1 MKWHKTYNGII
12 IEIISVLFILLF
24 VYAAISKLL
33 DFENFQIQLGQSP
46 MLSAYAGLLALVVPV
61 FEIAIAVLL
70 GFSKTRRLGLL
81 SSFTLMVMFSVYIYI
96 ILQYASFVPC
106 SCGGVLDKMGWQEHL
121 IFNLVFV
128 LLAFI
133 ALQLSNK
140 KNQASGTKLKNL
152 ALPLSLCVFGI
163 LTVSGMYLSSER
175 IIYHENPF
183 IRRYSH
189 GILKTAEIELK
200 GNAYYF
206 AGYHSGTIYLGN
218 YSSPLRVI
226 LIDTTLQTR
235 EVHIIKA
242 PEKDLPSVAAQVRVK
257 EPYFYLIDGQISRV
271 LKGKTATWNTLK
283 RMDGNVQFSD
293 YQIIGDD
300 QISIKSYNS
309 QMDMNSL
316 GTLRIEDSLPYTLNT
331 GILEKQVD
339 GIFDVDGT
347 LSYDPNDEELVYVYY
362 YRNGFS
368 VMDNRLN
375 IKRRGHTIDTI
386 GMAQLKIDT
395 IQTDTRN
402 QRKLISSLM
411 VNPSSFISDGL
422 LYVRSKIKGRYEPPK
437 TWEQTETIDV
447 YELSTGNYKTSF
459 YIYKESK
466 EPIRR
471 FFVIGKFFY
480 GFAGNK
486 LVRYD
491 LKRML

>member
-1 MKWHKTYNGII
+1 MKWHKKYNGII

-33 DFENFQIQLGQSP
+33 DFENFRIELGQSP
-46 MLSAYAGLLALVVPV
+46 MLSAYTGLLALVVPV
-61 FEIAIAVLL
+61 LEIVIAVLL
-70 GFSKTRRLGLL
+70 GFSKTRKLGLL

-106 SCGGVLDKMGWQEHL
+106 SCGGVLENMGWEEHL
-121 IFNLVFV
+121 IFNLFFV
-128 LLAFI
+128 MLAFI
-133 ALQLSNK
+133 AIQLSNRK
-140 KNQASGTKLKNL
+140 RNASRTKLKNL
-152 ALPLSLCVFGI
+152 ILPLSLCIFGVV
-163 LTVSGMYLSSER
+163 TVSGMYLSSER

-206 AGYHSGTIYLGN
+206 AGHDSGTIYLGN
-218 YSSPLRVI
+218 YSSPLWVT
-226 LIDTTLQTR
+226 LIDTMLQTKQ
-235 EVHIIKA
+235 IKKINA
-242 PEKDLPSVAAQVRVK
+242 PEKDLPSVAAQVRVMQ
-257 EPYFYLIDGQISRV
+257 PYFYLVDGQISRI
-271 LKGKTATWNTLK
+271 LKGNTVTWNTLK
-283 RMDGNVQFSD
+283 RIDGNVQFSD
-293 YQIIGDD
+293 YQIIENDLMT
-300 QISIKSYNS
+300 IKAYNPKE
-309 QMDMNSL
+309 DMYSL
-316 GTLRIEDSLPYTLNT
+316 GTLKIEDSLPYTLNI

-339 GIFDVDGT
+339 GVFDVDGT
-347 LSYDPNDEELVYVYY
+347 LSYDPIKEEVTYVYY

-368 VMDNRLN
+368 IMDNRLN
-375 IKRRGHTIDTI
+375 LKKRGHTIDTI
-386 GMAQLKIDT
+386 GQAQLKIDT

-402 QRKLISSLM
+402 ERKLISSLM
-411 VNPSSFISDGL
+411 VNPSSFTSDGL
-422 LYVRSKIKGRYEPPK
+422 LYVRSKIKGRFEPPK

-447 YELSTGNYKTSF
+447 YELNTGDYKTSF

-471 FFVIGKFFY
+471 FFVIGNFFY